1 MIEDFFSL
9 LPNVAFQ
16 TYFDLPYSTLFDVW
30 ELLLKIANGHGISM
44 LRVIFSNEIPVLVG
58 PFDVIYRLS
67 STCFLHCREINIT
80 ERGVIR
86 VIS

>member
-9 LPNVAFQ
+9 LPDVAFQ

-44 LRVIFSNEIPVLVG
+44 LRGIFSNEIPVLV
-58 PFDVIYRLS
+58 DVIYRLS

-86 VIS
+86 IIS